1 VKIAYIVTR
10 AEPIGGAQI
19 HVRDMAEAMQRRG
32 HAVIVLTGG
41 EGHFTE
47 DLRARQI
54 ETVVLDHLTVPIR
67 PWQDLRALRELRAA
81 LEAFGPDLVAAH
93 SAKAG
98 VIGRMAA
105 RLLGV
110 PVIVTTHGWSFTT
123 GVPPLKAFVYRW
135 IERVTGPFGADRT
148 ITVSEYDRQ
157 LALRAG
163 ILSESRMVTVH
174 NGIPDM
180 PPALRA
186 DPSRTPPRMVMVAR
200 FGAQKDH
207 PTLLR
212 ALAGLRDLPWQLDL
226 VGEGPLLSQT
236 RTLAAGLGLEDR
248 VHFLG
253 QRMDVDR
260 ILANAQ
266 VGLLIT
272 NWEGFPLSILEA
284 MRAGLPVVA
293 SGVGGVTESVI
304 DGETGYVVPA
314 GGVEVLRERLRRL
327 LTDPALRV
335 ALGQRGRAVYE
346 QHFALDQAVS
356 KTIAVY
362 ESVLHRQLNEPDE
375 GGPSSSARGARSLA
389 GRGSGG

>member
-1 VKIAYIVTR
+1 MKIAYIVTR

-47 DLRARQI
+47 DLRARHI
-54 ETVVLDHLTVPIR
+54 ETVILDHLTVPIR
-67 PWQDLRALRELRAA
+67 PWRDLRALRELRRA
-81 LEAFGPDLVAAH
+81 LEAFGPDLVATH

-110 PVIVTTHGWSFTT
+110 PVTVTTHGWSFTT
-123 GVPPLKAFVYRW
+123 GVPPFKAFVYRW
-135 IERVTGPFGADRT
+135 IERVTGPFGADKT
-148 ITVSEYDRQ
+148 ITVSEFDRQ

-163 ILSESRMVTVH
+163 VLSESRMVTVH
-174 NGIPDM
+174 NGIPDV
-180 PPALRA
+180 PPVFRA

-212 ALAGLRDLPWQLDL
+212 ALADLRDLPWELDL

-236 RTLAAGLGLEDR
+236 RGLAASLSLEDR

-253 QRMDVDR
+253 QRKDVDR
-260 ILANAQ
+260 ILAEAQ

-284 MRAGLPVVA
+284 MRANLPVVA
-293 SGVGGVTESVI
+293 SDVGGVSESVT
-304 DGETGYVVPA
+304 DGVTGFVVA
-314 GGVEVLRERLRRL
+314 KGAVDVLRQRLRSL
-327 LTDPALRV
+327 LSDPALRTR
-335 ALGQRGRAVYE
+335 LGMRGRAEYE
-346 QHFALDQAVS
+346 THFSLERSVS
-356 KTIAVY
+356 KTLAVY
-362 ESVLHRQLNEPDE
+362 ESVLRRPLTAGAGHEDVGEAESRRLATR
-375 GGPSSSARGARSLA
+375 GGER
-389 GRGSGG
+389 

>member
-54 ETVVLDHLTVPIR
+54 ETVILDHLTVPIR
-67 PWQDLRALRELRAA
+67 PWRDIRALRELRAA
-81 LEAFGPDLVAAH
+81 LEAFGPDLVATH

-212 ALAGLRDLPWQLDL
+212 ALAGLRDLQWQLDL

-236 RTLAAGLGLEDR
+236 RSLAVSLGLEDR

-284 MRAGLPVVA
+284 MRANLPVVA
-293 SGVGGVTESVI
+293 SGVGGVSESVV
-304 DGETGYVVPA
+304 DGVTGFVVPQ
-314 GGVEVLRERLRRL
+314 GDVDVLRERLGRL
-327 LTDPALRV
+327 LSDPALR
-335 ALGQRGRAVYE
+335 ASLGMRGRAEYE
-346 QHFALDQAVS
+346 THFALERSVS
-356 KTIAVY
+356 KTLAVY
-362 ESVLHRQLNEPDE
+362 ESVLRRGLDGEAGAGHAGEPGSRRLAAH
-375 GGPSSSARGARSLA
+375 GGER
-389 GRGSGG
+389 

>member
-47 DLRARQI
+47 DLRARNI
-54 ETVVLDHLTVPIR
+54 ETVILDHLTVPIR
-67 PWQDLRALRELRAA
+67 PWKDLRALRELRAA
-81 LEAFGPDLVAAH
+81 LEAFGPDLVATH

-105 RLLGV
+105 RWLGV
-110 PVIVTTHGWSFTT
+110 PVTVTTHGWSFTT
-123 GVPPLKAFVYRW
+123 GVPPFKAFVYRW
-135 IERVTGPFGADRT
+135 IERVTGPFGADKT

-163 ILSESRMVTVH
+163 VLSESRMVTVH
-174 NGIPDM
+174 NGIPDV

-186 DPSRTPPRMVMVAR
+186 DPSRSPPRLVMVAR

-212 ALAGLRDLPWQLDL
+212 ALAGLRDLPWELDL

-236 RTLAAGLGLEDR
+236 RALAASLGLADR

-260 ILANAQ
+260 ILAGAQ
-266 VGLLIT
+266 IGLLIT
-272 NWEGFPLSILEA
+272 NWEGFPLTILEA
-284 MRAGLPVVA
+284 MRANLPVVA
-293 SGVGGVTESVI
+293 SDVGGVSESVT
-304 DGETGYVVPA
+304 DGVTGFVVPQ
-314 GGVEVLRERLRRL
+314 GDVDVLRDRLVRL
-327 LTDPALRV
+327 LADSALRTR
-335 ALGQRGRAVYE
+335 LGMRGRAEYE
-346 QHFALDQAVS
+346 THFALERSVS
-356 KTIAVY
+356 KTLAVY
-362 ESVLHRQLNEPDE
+362 ESVLRRPLNA
-375 GGPSSSARGARSLA
+375 GGGADAMSEEESRGLA
-389 GRGSGG
+389 TRAGVR

>member
-1 VKIAYIVTR
+1 LKIAYIVTR

-32 HAVIVLTGG
+32 HSVLVLTGG
-41 EGHFTE
+41 EGHFTD
-47 DLRARQI
+47 DLRARNI
-54 ETVVLDHLTVPIR
+54 PTVVLEHLTVPIR

-81 LEAFGPDLVAAH
+81 LQSFGPDLVATH

-105 RLLGV
+105 RWLGV
-110 PVIVTTHGWSFTT
+110 PVTVTTHGWSFTT

-135 IERVTGPFGADRT
+135 IERVTGPWAADRT

-163 ILSESRMVTVH
+163 VLSESRMVTVH
-174 NGIPDM
+174 NGIPDV

-186 DPSRTPPRMVMVAR
+186 NPAATPPRLVMVAR
-200 FGAQKDH
+200 FGPQKDH

-212 ALAGLRDLPWQLDL
+212 ALAGLRDLPWHLDL

-236 RTLAAGLGLEDR
+236 RSLAVSLGLGER
-248 VHFLG
+248 VQFLG

-266 VGLLIT
+266 IGLLIT

-284 MRAGLPVVA
+284 MRANLPVVA
-293 SGVGGVTESVI
+293 SNVGGVAESVT
-304 DGETGYVVPA
+304 DGMTGFVVPQGDA
-314 GGVEVLRERLRRL
+314 DVLRDRLGRL
-327 LTDPALRV
+327 LADPALR
-335 ALGQRGRAVYE
+335 ASLGMRARAEYE
-346 QHFALDQAVS
+346 THFALERSVS
-356 KTIAVY
+356 KTLAVY
-362 ESVLHRQLNEPDE
+362 ESVLRRPLETEASSE
-375 GGPSSSARGARSLA
+375 GVGESRDRRLATRS
-389 GRGSGG
+389 GER

>member
-32 HAVIVLTGG
+32 HAVVVLTGG

-47 DLRARQI
+47 DLRARNIQ
-54 ETVVLDHLTVPIR
+54 TVILDHLTVPIR
-67 PWQDLRALRELRAA
+67 PWKDLRALRELRAA
-81 LEAFGPDLVAAH
+81 LEAFGPDLVATH

-105 RLLGV
+105 RMLGV
-110 PVIVTTHGWSFTT
+110 PVTVTTHGWSFTT
-123 GVPPLKAFVYRW
+123 GVPPFKAFVYRW
-135 IERVTGPFGADRT
+135 IERVTGPFGADKT

-157 LALRAG
+157 LALRARV
-163 ILSESRMVTVH
+163 LSESRMVTVH
-174 NGIPDM
+174 NGIPDV

-186 DPSRTPPRMVMVAR
+186 DPSRTPPRLVMVAR
-200 FGAQKDH
+200 FGPQKDH

-212 ALAGLRDLPWQLDL
+212 ALAGLSDLPWELDL
-226 VGEGPLLSQT
+226 VGEGPLMRQT
-236 RTLAAGLGLEDR
+236 RELASRLGLENR

-284 MRAGLPVVA
+284 MRANLPVVA
-293 SGVGGVTESVI
+293 SDVGGVSESVT
-304 DGETGYVVPA
+304 DGVTGYVVPQGDPDA
-314 GGVEVLRERLRRL
+314 LREHLGPL
-327 LTDPALRV
+327 LSDPALRHS
-335 ALGQRGRAVYE
+335 LGMRGRAEYE
-346 QHFALDQAVS
+346 THFALERSVS
-356 KTIAVY
+356 KTLAVY
-362 ESVLHRQLNEPDE
+362 ESVLRRPLE
-375 GGPSSSARGARSLA
+375 GNTGPEAIGEAESHGLAARGGER
-389 GRGSGG
+389 